1 MKIFVKFDDLRYFD
15 FSLLDTNL
23 NSEDS
28 PGTLF
33 RTGVVGGMTSIKN
46 NCCRQVVILFLL
58 HIHIHFSGLGKCMCP
73 TLVHETHIN
82 KTNFIFH
89 IIHLFDGV
97 FDNVETTILVPR
109 LQFSIPQQ
117 SLFFPFQVY
126 YRDFY
131 ILIIVAVGFE
141 VIVFRGFPP
150 KKPNACQS
158 VDDQLDVTDSHT

>member
-1 MKIFVKFDDLRYFD
+1 MFQLFPLGHKLKFWRFSRYIVQNRCSGWHD
-15 FSLLDTNL
+15 FYQSD
-23 NSEDS
+23 
-28 PGTLF
+28 
-33 RTGVVGGMTSIKN
+33 
-46 NCCRQVVILFLL
+46 CCRQVAILFLL
-58 HIHIHFSGLGKCMCP
+58 YIHVHISGLGKCMCP

-109 LQFSIPQQ
+109 LQFSIPLQA
-117 SLFFPFQVY
+117 LFFPFWIY
-126 YRDFY
+126 CRDFY

-141 VIVFRGFPP
+141 VIVVFRGFPP

-158 VDDQLDVTDSHT
+158 VDDQLDVTDSHTWMKPT